1 MGADPAT
8 NLSPPRGQWS
18 RILFLGS
25 SAPDAPLLFFF
36 FFVNIYY
43 YSLNENL
50 TLADR
55 ADAPI
60 SLRRVFSLYNFK
72 KARAVSNS
80 IYGRTSLYRSTWMNI
95 SLLWKMRWSMVFFPS
110 PSPLGTR
117 RICCVIAVWK
127 IEFFKTDPLMRWRVR
142 PGERRDEEKKE
153 KTTRRVSPF
162 NPEKNSKQP
171 FSGGGKTKPQNF
183 SS

>member
-1 MGADPAT
+1 
-8 NLSPPRGQWS
+8 
-18 RILFLGS
+18 
-25 SAPDAPLLFFF
+25 
-36 FFVNIYY
+36 
-43 YSLNENL
+43 
-50 TLADR
+50 
-55 ADAPI
+55 
-60 SLRRVFSLYNFK
+60 
-72 KARAVSNS
+72 
-80 IYGRTSLYRSTWMNI
+80 
-95 SLLWKMRWSMVFFPS
+95 MVFFPS